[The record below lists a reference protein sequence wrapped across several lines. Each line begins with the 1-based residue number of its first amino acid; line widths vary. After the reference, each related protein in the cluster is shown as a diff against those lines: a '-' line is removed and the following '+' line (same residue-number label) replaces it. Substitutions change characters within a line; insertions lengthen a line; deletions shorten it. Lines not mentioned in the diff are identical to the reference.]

1 MPSRA
6 DRLWIGIP
14 APRLD
19 AETAAHLD
27 AVRPGGIVL
36 FRRNVESA
44 AQVCELIA
52 DLRARLG
59 EQLLVVVD
67 QEGGAV
73 VRFEREATV
82 FPGNLALGA
91 IAMTDRA
98 RALDLARRQG
108 RVSAA
113 ELRALGIDGNLA
125 PVCDLTVRADNP
137 GVGCRSFGGDPALAG
152 DLAAELVR
160 GHLEGGVF
168 PVLKHFPGLGA
179 ADRDSH
185 EALPRVG
192 RGRAGAAEATGT
204 GSGGTPP
211 VPVPSPVVRALQ
223 TEGQD
228 SLADRSTSEL
238 EAESRGRGQAP
249 AGYGRSLSPTDAHG
263 SRRAPISPGL
273 GRALEPFR
281 RAIAA
286 GAPVVMTAHLVHDE
300 LDPARPATT
309 STRVVR
315 DALRGRLRF
324 DGAVMSD
331 DLGMGALAELSTEE
345 KIELAAAAG
354 HDLLCVCHDPRRQ
367 LRARARLEAIG
378 GADDE
383 GAAARIAALRRTVGR
398 LAGVPAV
405 SVEPGAPLAAEIAE
419 RALTVL
425 RRGAA
430 PVAIPAGERWLLILP
445 AARNLTQVED
455 PLRGEDL
462 ALLAA
467 RLADR
472 ALLLAV
478 GSPPTPAE
486 IARAAARSA
495 DLDGIVIATIGL
507 RTSDAERQLVLGALE
522 WQPRTIVIPLGDPA
536 ELAALPARSFTA
548 VTAYGYRRV
557 HQEALARLLRGE
569 IGAAGRY
576 PGPPEVARAA
586 RFDP

>member
-1 MPSRA
+1 VPRPG

-14 APRLD
+14 GPQIEAS
-19 AETAAHLD
+19 TAAHLA
-27 AVRPGGIVL
+27 AVAPGGIIL

-44 AQVCELIA
+44 AQVRELVRE
-52 DLRARLG
+52 LRERLG
-59 EQLLVVVD
+59 DDLLVVVD

-82 FPGNLALGA
+82 FPGNLSLGA
-91 IAMTDRA
+91 IAATDRA
-98 RALDLARRQG
+98 RALELARRQG

-113 ELRALGIDGNLA
+113 ELRSLGIDGNLA

-192 RGRAGAAEATGT
+192 RGAAG
-204 GSGGTPP
+204 S
-211 VPVPSPVVRALQ
+211 PS
-223 TEGQD
+223 
-228 SLADRSTSEL
+228 
-238 EAESRGRGQAP
+238 
-249 AGYGRSLSPTDAHG
+249 
-263 SRRAPISPGL
+263 
-273 GRALEPFR
+273 RALEPFR

-286 GAPVVMTAHLVHDE
+286 GAPAVMTAHLVHE
-300 LDPARPATT
+300 ALDPDRPATT
-309 STRVVR
+309 STRVVGET
-315 DALRGRLRF
+315 LRRGLGFR
-324 DGAVMSD
+324 GAVVSD
-331 DLGMGALAELSTEE
+331 DLGMGALADLSVEE

-354 HDLLCVCHDPRRQ
+354 HDLLCVCHDPERQ
-367 LRARARLEAIG
+367 LRARARLDAIG
-378 GADDE
+378 AGAD
-383 GAAARIAALRRTVGR
+383 GATAARLAALRGTVGR
-398 LAGVPAV
+398 LAAGAGEPPP
-405 SVEPGAPLAAEIAE
+405 SPEPGAPLAEEIAE
-419 RALTVL
+419 RALTIL
-425 RRGAA
+425 RRGPA

-445 AARNLTQVED
+445 AARSLTQVED

-462 ALLAA
+462 GLLAA

-472 ALLLAV
+472 AELLAV
-478 GSPPTPAE
+478 GSPPSSEE

-495 DLDGIVIATIGL
+495 DRDGIVVATIGL
-507 RTSDAERQLVLGALE
+507 RSSEAERSLLLGCLE
-522 WQPRTIVIPLGDPA
+522 WQPRTIAILLGDPA
-536 ELAALPARSFTA
+536 ELAALPARDFTA

-569 IGAAGRY
+569 IGAPGRY